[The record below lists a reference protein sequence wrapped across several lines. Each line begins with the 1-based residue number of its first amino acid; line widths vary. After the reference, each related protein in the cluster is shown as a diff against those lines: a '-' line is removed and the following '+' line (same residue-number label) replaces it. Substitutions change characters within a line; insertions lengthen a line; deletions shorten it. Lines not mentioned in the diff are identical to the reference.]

1 MATNA
6 GNDPSPGGIVVDESS
21 EDVVAVD
28 RRAEGPVLP
37 VRFNEI
43 AKSSLEMLGNQL
55 QDQKMRTVYL
65 GDR

>member
-6 GNDPSPGGIVVDESS
+6 GNDPSPGGIVVNESS

-28 RRAEGPVLP
+28 HGAEGPVLP
-37 VRFNEI
+37 VLFVST
-43 AKSSLEMLGNQL
+43 KSSLEKLGNQL

>member
-6 GNDPSPGGIVVDESS
+6 GNDPSPGGIVVDESR
-21 EDVVAVD
+21 EDLVAVD
-28 RRAEGPVLP
+28 REARAPFYLFVST
-37 VRFNEI
+37 
-43 AKSSLEMLGNQL
+43 KSSLEKLGNQL